1 MSSLATVIPHFVNG
15 ERVEPTSGR
24 FADVFDPSTG
34 KVQSQVPL
42 ASKAEVDAA
51 IAFAETAQPAW
62 AATNPQKRARILT
75 RFVELP
81 EAPQTV
87 YPGEIWLCF
96 QVPDVEE
103 SIATVEAN
111 GGSCRRPG
119 ENRPEHQVRAAVV
132 CDMEGH
138 VIELVGPMKG

>member
-1 MSSLATVIPHFVNG
+1 MQFAMHATKLVVRDVPAAEKFYTALGLKLVNRNVGGEGDVHQEQSWLSNTGDMSSHVL
-15 ERVEPTSGR
+15 
-24 FADVFDPSTG
+24 
-34 KVQSQVPL
+34 
-42 ASKAEVDAA
+42 
-51 IAFAETAQPAW
+51 
-62 AATNPQKRARILT
+62 ILT

-103 SIATVEAN
+103 SIATVVAN
-111 GGSCRRPG
+111 GGSCRREG
-119 ENRPEHQVRAAVV
+119 EDRPEHQVRAAVV
-132 CDMEGH
+132 CDNEGH